1 MRGGKGVKGK
11 VKWDGG
17 RGENKTLFHFQV
29 LVQGLGWSFEICGV
43 GVGGSFAGLGHVA
56 IFRGRFL
63 LHVAIFRGRSFAC

>member
-11 VKWDGG
+11 VKWDWG

-43 GVGGSFAGLGHVA
+43 GVGSFAGLGHVA

-63 LHVAIFRGRSFAC
+63 LHVAIFRGRSFEC